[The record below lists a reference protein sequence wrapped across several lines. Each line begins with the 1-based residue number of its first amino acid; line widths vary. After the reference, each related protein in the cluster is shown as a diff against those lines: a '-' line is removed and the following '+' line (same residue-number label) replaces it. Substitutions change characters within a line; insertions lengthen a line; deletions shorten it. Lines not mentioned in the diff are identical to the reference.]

1 MPLAVIAFFLKDFL
15 MQLIVLKSQDERF
28 AFSKDIQLDSVF
40 ASVKAKVHPQV
51 KQSIASVSSV
61 SLHPLI
67 ETVLKLNNLNNQR
80 GNQSQPLSPEKEYN
94 KPIRY

>member
-1 MPLAVIAFFLKDFL
+1 

-67 ETVLKLNNLNNQR
+67 ETVLKLNNQRANQ
-80 GNQSQPLSPEKEYN
+80 NQPLSPEKECN
-94 KPIRY
+94 KPIRYWPETC